1 MSTDDP
7 DATSLDASEET
18 PQASPRRRRLWTA
31 LAVAATVGFI
41 AYVVVSARDAAVPVG
56 ASGSM
61 PGMSMPMGG
70 GDGVR
75 FTARDVEGRIVRFP
89 GGSPR
94 ARYVVDDRNGSVQ
107 SMLDSPGLASSLVY
121 DARGRAVS
129 RPDPASPRIAKAL
142 RRAGA

>member
-1 MSTDDP
+1 VRRTGARAALTVVVL
-7 DATSLDASEET
+7 DATTTRDE
-18 PQASPRRRRLWTA
+18 
-31 LAVAATVGFI
+31 VAAF
-41 AYVVVSARDAAVPVG
+41 ARAA
-56 ASGSM
+56 
-61 PGMSMPMGG
+61 
-70 GDGVR
+70 
-75 FTARDVEGRIVRFP
+75 
-89 GGSPR
+89 GSPR